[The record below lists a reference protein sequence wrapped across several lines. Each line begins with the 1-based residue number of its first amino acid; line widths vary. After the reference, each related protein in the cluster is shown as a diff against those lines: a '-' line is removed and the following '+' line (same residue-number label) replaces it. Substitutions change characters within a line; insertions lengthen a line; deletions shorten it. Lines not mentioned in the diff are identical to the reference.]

1 MLNLFNFLKKEKVW
15 DFQGGIHPPEMKT
28 QSNGTPLSEL
38 PLPHRFIIPLKQ
50 HIGHE
55 GEICV
60 APGDK
65 VLRGQPL
72 TFGTGRMLPVH
83 APTSGVIED
92 IGQHM
97 TAHPSGLSE
106 LCIFLTPDGD
116 DRWMPLDP
124 LPDYRQ
130 HPRADIVQRIHDA
143 GIAGLGGAGFPTAT
157 KLKGGLRGVKTLI
170 INAAE
175 CEPYITAD
183 DRLMQDYAAEVL
195 EGSRIL
201 AWVLQAEQ
209 VLIGIEDNKP
219 EAIAALKQA
228 LGSERDLQIR
238 VIPTKYPSGGA
249 KQLTRILTGKEVPHG
264 GRSSDIG
271 VLMQNVGTAWAVKRA
286 IINGEPITERVVTLT
301 GEAIAQPRNVWSRLG
316 TPISHL
322 LHQVGFTPAPRQMV
336 IMGGPLMGF
345 TLPSLDVP
353 VVKITNCILAPSA
366 SEMGNND
373 EEQSCIRCSACADAC
388 PAKLLPQQLYW
399 YSQGGDHDKARAH
412 HIDDCIE
419 CGACAYVC
427 PSNIPLVQY
436 YRQEKAELRAIDL
449 EAKRTLEAKAR
460 FEARQARLER
470 EKLAREA
477 RHEEAKQRVART
489 DTSELAA
496 AKARVKARQA
506 AEPDEA
512 TLEAQREARHAQARL
527 RQAEAQAETQPVT
540 RQTVDPRK
548 AAVEAAIARAKAKK
562 TVPVDAAD
570 NQAEASV
577 DPRKAAVEAAI
588 ARAKAKK
595 AAQAENAVAPQAA
608 SDSAA
613 DAAPDAAAE
622 TDPRK
627 AAVQA
632 AIARAKAKKAAQA
645 ENAEA
650 PQAATDSAAEAA
662 PAAAETDPRKAAVQA
677 AIARAKAKK
686 AAQAENAEAPQA
698 ATDSA
703 AEAAP
708 DAAAETDPRKAAVQ
722 AAIARAKAK
731 KAAQAESAEA
741 PQAATDSA
749 AEAVP
754 DAAAETDPRKAAV
767 QAAIARAKAK
777 KAAQAE
783 SAEAP
788 QAAGDPV
795 AEAAPDAAAETDPR
809 KAAIQ
814 AAIARAKAKKAAQAE
829 NAEAP
834 QAATDSAAEAA
845 PDAAAETD
853 PRKAAVQAAIA
864 RAKAKK
870 AAQAESEA
878 DAASR
883 DAAVL
888 ATAAHFA
895 VDKAEQAQEQA
906 NNANAEPEQA
916 PELNQP
922 DDARKAAI
930 AAAIARAKARKAQ
943 SSTTLED

>member
-366 SEMGNND
+366 SEMANND

-399 YSQGGDHDKARAH
+399 FSQGGDHDKARAH

-470 EKLAREA
+470 EKQAREA

-562 TVPVDAAD
+562 TVPVDAAN

-608 SDSAA
+608 TDSAA

-622 TDPRK
+622 TDPRKAAVQAAIARAKAKKAVQAENAVAPQAATDSAAEAAPDAAADTDPRK

-650 PQAATDSAAEAA
+650 PQAATDSAAEAV
-662 PAAAETDPRKAAVQA
+662 PDAAAETDPRKAAVQA

-741 PQAATDSA
+741 P
-749 AEAVP
+749 
-754 DAAAETDPRKAAV
+754 K
-767 QAAIARAKAK
+767 
-777 KAAQAE
+777 
-783 SAEAP
+783 
-788 QAAGDPV
+788 
-795 AEAAPDAAAETDPR
+795 
-809 KAAIQ
+809 
-814 AAIARAKAKKAAQAE
+814 
-829 NAEAP
+829 
-834 QAATDSAAEAA
+834 AATDSAAEAA

-853 PRKAAVQAAIA
+853 PRKAAIQAAIA

>member
-1 MLNLFNFLKKEKVW
+1 MLNLFNFLKKDKVW

-124 LPDYRQ
+124 LRDYRQ

-228 LGSERDLQIR
+228 LGSERDLHIR

-322 LHQVGFTPAPRQMV
+322 LHHVGFTPAPRQMV

-470 EKLAREA
+470 EKQAREA

-496 AKARVKARQA
+496 AKARVKARQT

-562 TVPVDAAD
+562 TEPVEAAD

-577 DPRKAAVEAAI
+577 DPRKSAVEAAI

-595 AAQAENAVAPQAA
+595 AAQAEGTEAPQAA
-608 SDSAA
+608 TDSAA
-613 DAAPDAAAE
+613 DAAHDAAAETDPRKAAVQAAIARAKAKKAAQAEGAEAPQAATDKTAEAATDAAAE

-650 PQAATDSAAEAA
+650 PQAAG
-662 PAAAETDPRKAAVQA
+662 
-677 AIARAKAKK
+677 
-686 AAQAENAEAPQA
+686 
-698 ATDSA
+698 
-703 AEAAP
+703 
-708 DAAAETDPRKAAVQ
+708 
-722 AAIARAKAK
+722 
-731 KAAQAESAEA
+731 
-741 PQAATDSA
+741 DSA

-783 SAEAP
+783 GAEAP
-788 QAAGDPV
+788 QAATDKT
-795 AEAAPDAAAETDPR
+795 AEAATDAAAETDPR
-809 KAAIQ
+809 KAAVQ

-829 NAEAP
+829 NAEA
-834 QAATDSAAEAA
+834 QAAGDSAAEAA

-883 DAAVL
+883 DAAAL

>member
-228 LGSERDLQIR
+228 LGSERDLHIR

-470 EKLAREA
+470 EKQAREA

-496 AKARVKARQA
+496 AKARVKARQT

-512 TLEAQREARHAQARL
+512 TLEARHAQARL

-562 TVPVDAAD
+562 TVPVEAAD

-595 AAQAENAVAPQAA
+595 AAQAEG
-608 SDSAA
+608 
-613 DAAPDAAAE
+613 
-622 TDPRK
+622 T
-627 AAVQA
+627 
-632 AIARAKAKKAAQA
+632 
-645 ENAEA
+645 
-650 PQAATDSAAEAA
+650 
-662 PAAAETDPRKAAVQA
+662 
-677 AIARAKAKK
+677 
-686 AAQAENAEAPQA
+686 
-698 ATDSA
+698 
-703 AEAAP
+703 
-708 DAAAETDPRKAAVQ
+708 
-722 AAIARAKAK
+722 
-731 KAAQAESAEA
+731 EA

-783 SAEAP
+783 NAEAP
-788 QAAGDPV
+788 QAAGDSA
-795 AEAAPDAAAETDPR
+795 AEAAAESDPR
-809 KAAIQ
+809 KAAVQ

-829 NAEAP
+829 SAEEP
-834 QAATDSAAEAA
+834 QAAGDKTAEAA
-845 PDAAAETD
+845 TDAAAETD

-883 DAAVL
+883 DAAAL

>member
-55 GEICV
+55 GEIGV
-60 APGDK
+60 VPGEK

-106 LCIFLTPDGD
+106 LCIFLTPDGE

-201 AWVLQAEQ
+201 AWVLQAER

-249 KQLTRILTGKEVPHG
+249 KQLTRILTGMEVPHG
-264 GRSSDIG
+264 GRSTDIG

-301 GEAIAQPRNVWSRLG
+301 GEAIAQPRNIWSRLG

-470 EKLAREA
+470 EKQAREA

-496 AKARVKARQA
+496 AKARVKARQS
-506 AEPDEA
+506 AESDEA

-540 RQTVDPRK
+540 RQ
-548 AAVEAAIARAKAKK
+548 
-562 TVPVDAAD
+562 
-570 NQAEASV
+570 SV

-595 AAQAENAVAPQAA
+595 VSPADTAADASVDPRKAAVEAAVARAKAKKAAQAEGADATAPAASMSVTEAAPGTTVETDPRKAAVQAA
-608 SDSAA
+608 IARAKAKKAAQSEGA
-613 DAAPDAAAE
+613 DATAPAASESVSEAAPGTTAE

-645 ENAEA
+645 EGAGTTA
-650 PQAATDSAAEAA
+650 SQSVTDAA
-662 PAAAETDPRKAAVQA
+662 PDA
-677 AIARAKAKK
+677 
-686 AAQAENAEAPQA
+686 
-698 ATDSA
+698 A

-708 DAAAETDPRKAAVQ
+708 DAAVETDPRKAAVQ

-731 KAAQAESAEA
+731 KAAQAES
-741 PQAATDSA
+741 D
-749 AEAVP
+749 
-754 DAAAETDPRKAAV
+754 
-767 QAAIARAKAK
+767 
-777 KAAQAE
+777 
-783 SAEAP
+783 
-788 QAAGDPV
+788 
-795 AEAAPDAAAETDPR
+795 
-809 KAAIQ
+809 
-814 AAIARAKAKKAAQAE
+814 
-829 NAEAP
+829 
-834 QAATDSAAEAA
+834 
-845 PDAAAETD
+845 
-853 PRKAAVQAAIA
+853 
-864 RAKAKK
+864 
-870 AAQAESEA
+870 A

-883 DAAVL
+883 DAAAL

-895 VDKAEQAQEQA
+895 VEKAEQAQEQA

>member
-1 MLNLFNFLKKEKVW
+1 MLNLLNFFKKDKIW

-60 APGDK
+60 SPGDK

-72 TFGTGRMLPVH
+72 TFGQGRMLPVH
-83 APTSGVIED
+83 APTSGVIDD

-106 LCIFLTPDGD
+106 LCIFMTPDGE

-124 LPDYRQ
+124 LPNYRQ
-130 HPRADIVQRIHDA
+130 HERADIVQRIHDA
-143 GIAGLGGAGFPTAT
+143 GVAGLGGAGFPTAT
-157 KLKGGLRGVKTLI
+157 KLKGGLRGIKTLI

-183 DRLMQDYAAEVL
+183 DRLMQDCAAEVL

-201 AWVLQAEQ
+201 AWTLQAER

-219 EAIAALKQA
+219 EAIAALKHA
-228 LGSERDLQIR
+228 LGSERDLEIR

-249 KQLTRILTGKEVPHG
+249 KQLTQILTGKEVPHG
-264 GRSSDIG
+264 GRSTDIG

-322 LHQVGFTPAPRQMV
+322 LHQVGFRPAPQQMV

-353 VVKITNCILAPSA
+353 VVKITNCILAPS
-366 SEMGNND
+366 SHEMGNSD

-388 PAKLLPQQLYW
+388 PANLLPQQLYW

-477 RHEEAKQRVART
+477 RHVDAKQRAARS
-489 DTSELAA
+489 DNAEFAA
-496 AKARVKARQA
+496 AKARVKAKQD
-506 AEPDEA
+506 AEVDDA

-527 RQAEAQAETQPVT
+527 RQAETQAETQALSRQVT
-540 RQTVDPRK
+540 DPRK

-562 TVPVDAAD
+562 ASSP
-570 NQAEASV
+570 AEAV
-577 DPRKAAVEAAI
+577 EIHEEPAADPRKAAVEAAI

-595 AAQAENAVAPQAA
+595 AAAAEAPVETAA
-608 SDSAA
+608 EPVA
-613 DAAPDAAAE
+613 DAPD
-622 TDPRK
+622 DPRK
-627 AAVQA
+627 AAVAA
-632 AIARAKAKKAAQA
+632 AIARAKAKKAA
-645 ENAEA
+645 
-650 PQAATDSAAEAA
+650 AADAMVETAAEPVADA
-662 PAAAETDPRKAAVQA
+662 PEDPRKAAVAA

-686 AAQAENAEAPQA
+686 AAAASTAADNA
-698 ATDSA
+698 A
-703 AEAAP
+703 AEARQ
-708 DAAAETDPRKAAVQ
+708 DARDTAEMAH
-722 AAIARAKAK
+722 IART
-731 KAAQAESAEA
+731 QVE
-741 PQAATDSA
+741 D
-749 AEAVP
+749 
-754 DAAAETDPRKAAV
+754 
-767 QAAIARAKAK
+767 
-777 KAAQAE
+777 
-783 SAEAP
+783 
-788 QAAGDPV
+788 
-795 AEAAPDAAAETDPR
+795 
-809 KAAIQ
+809 
-814 AAIARAKAKKAAQAE
+814 
-829 NAEAP
+829 
-834 QAATDSAAEAA
+834 
-845 PDAAAETD
+845 
-853 PRKAAVQAAIA
+853 
-864 RAKAKK
+864 
-870 AAQAESEA
+870 
-878 DAASR
+878 
-883 DAAVL
+883 
-888 ATAAHFA
+888 
-895 VDKAEQAQEQA
+895 AEQAEEQA
-906 NNANAEPEQA
+906 NSAYAEPEQA

-922 DDARKAAI
+922 EDARKAAI

-943 SSTTLED
+943 STSTLEE

>member
-83 APTSGVIED
+83 APTSGVIDD

-116 DRWMPLDP
+116 DRWIPLDP

-143 GIAGLGGAGFPTAT
+143 GVAGLGGAGFPTAT

-201 AWVLQAEQ
+201 AWVLQAER

-228 LGSERDLQIR
+228 LGNERDLHIR

-249 KQLTRILTGKEVPHG
+249 KQLTRILTGMEVPHG
-264 GRSSDIG
+264 GRSTDIG

-301 GEAIAQPRNVWSRLG
+301 GESIAQPRNVWSRLG

-322 LHQVGFTPAPRQMV
+322 LHHVGFTPAPRQMV

-353 VVKITNCILAPSA
+353 VVKITNCILAPSP

-399 YSQGGDHDKARAH
+399 FSQGGDHDKARSH

-470 EKLAREA
+470 EKQAREA

-562 TVPVDAAD
+562 VSPVDAVETV
-570 NQAEASV
+570 AEASV
-577 DPRKAAVEAAI
+577 DPRKAAVEAAV

-595 AAQAENAVAPQAA
+595 AAQAEAAAPADTA
-608 SDSAA
+608 NVS

-645 ENAEA
+645 EA
-650 PQAATDSAAEAA
+650 AA
-662 PAAAETDPRKAAVQA
+662 PADTASV
-677 AIARAKAKK
+677 
-686 AAQAENAEAPQA
+686 
-698 ATDSA
+698 S
-703 AEAAP
+703 EAAP

-731 KAAQAESAEA
+731 KAAQAEGAD
-741 PQAATDSA
+741 AATPADTASESEA
-749 AEAVP
+749 AP
-754 DAAAETDPRKAAV
+754 GAAAETDPRKAAV

-783 SAEAP
+783 GVDATTPADAASVTEAAPDAAAETDPRKAAV
-788 QAAGDPV
+788 QAAIARVKAKKAAQAEDTDAATPADTPSV
-795 AEAAPDAAAETDPR
+795 SEAAPDAAAETDPR

-829 NAEAP
+829 HDAEM
-834 QAATDSAAEAA
+834 
-845 PDAAAETD
+845 
-853 PRKAAVQAAIA
+853 
-864 RAKAKK
+864 
-870 AAQAESEA
+870 
-878 DAASR
+878 ASR
-883 DAAVL
+883 DAAAV

-895 VDKAEQAQEQA
+895 VEKAEEAQEQA

-943 SSTTLED
+943 SYKTLED

>member
-1 MLNLFNFLKKEKVW
+1 MLNLLNFFKKEKTW

-28 QSNGTPLSEL
+28 QSNGTPLAEL

-60 APGDK
+60 SPGDR

-72 TFGTGRMLPVH
+72 TFGQGRMLPVH

-92 IGQHM
+92 IAQHM

-106 LCIFLTPDGD
+106 LCIFLTPDGE
-116 DRWMPLDP
+116 DRWMPLEP

-130 HPRADIVQRIHDA
+130 HERAAILKRIHDA

-201 AWVLQAEQ
+201 AWVLQADR

-228 LGSERDLQIR
+228 LGGERDLQIR

-249 KQLTRILTGKEVPHG
+249 KQLTKILTGMEVPHG
-264 GRSSDIG
+264 GRSTDIG

-322 LHQVGFTPAPRQMV
+322 LHQVGFHPSPRQMV

-353 VVKITNCILAPSA
+353 VVKITNCILAPS
-366 SEMGNND
+366 STEMGND
-373 EEQSCIRCSACADAC
+373 EQEQSCIRCSACADAC

-399 YSQGGDHDKARAH
+399 YSKGGDHDKARAH

-470 EKLAREA
+470 EKQAREA
-477 RHEEAKQRVART
+477 RHAEAKQRVARS
-489 DTSELAA
+489 DSAELAA
-496 AKARVKARQA
+496 AKARAKAKPGGN
-506 AEPDEA
+506 EEA
-512 TLEAQREARHAQARL
+512 VAEARHAQARL
-527 RQAEAQAETQPVT
+527 RQAEAQSETQALS
-540 RQTVDPRK
+540 RQTTDPRK

-562 TVPVDAAD
+562 SAVPDASEEV
-570 NQAEASV
+570 AE
-577 DPRKAAVEAAI
+577 DPRKAAVAA
-588 ARAKAKK
+588 AVERAKAKK
-595 AAQAENAVAPQAA
+595 AAQAASAEGTEDVKPAPPE
-608 SDSAA
+608 DL
-613 DAAPDAAAE
+613 
-622 TDPRK
+622 RK
-627 AAVQA
+627 AAVA
-632 AIARAKAKKAAQA
+632 AAVERAKAKKAAQA
-645 ENAEA
+645 AVTESTEDVQPA
-650 PQAATDSAAEAA
+650 PPE
-662 PAAAETDPRKAAVQA
+662 DPRKAAVAAAVERARAKKAAQA
-677 AIARAKAKK
+677 AAAESTEDVQPATPEDPRKAAVAAAVERARAKKAAQAAVTESTKDVQPAPPEDPRKAAVAAAVERAKAKK
-686 AAQAENAEAPQA
+686 AAA
-698 ATDSA
+698 AL
-703 AEAAP
+703 
-708 DAAAETDPRKAAVQ
+708 
-722 AAIARAKAK
+722 ARA
-731 KAAQAESAEA
+731 E
-741 PQAATDSA
+741 D
-749 AEAVP
+749 
-754 DAAAETDPRKAAV
+754 
-767 QAAIARAKAK
+767 
-777 KAAQAE
+777 
-783 SAEAP
+783 
-788 QAAGDPV
+788 
-795 AEAAPDAAAETDPR
+795 
-809 KAAIQ
+809 
-814 AAIARAKAKKAAQAE
+814 
-829 NAEAP
+829 
-834 QAATDSAAEAA
+834 
-845 PDAAAETD
+845 
-853 PRKAAVQAAIA
+853 
-864 RAKAKK
+864 
-870 AAQAESEA
+870 
-878 DAASR
+878 ASR
-883 DAAVL
+883 DAAL
-888 ATAAHFA
+888 AATEAHRD
-895 VDKAEQAQEQA
+895 VEQAEMAQEQA
-906 NNANAEPEQA
+906 NNANAEAEQA
-916 PELNQP
+916 PELEHP
-922 DDARKAAI
+922 TDARKAAI
-930 AAAIARAKARKAQ
+930 AAAIERAKARKAQ
-943 SSTTLED
+943 STLTPED

>member
-15 DFQGGIHPPEMKT
+15 DFQGGIHPPEMKA

-116 DRWMPLDP
+116 DRWIPLDP

-143 GIAGLGGAGFPTAT
+143 GIAGLGGAGFPTST

-399 YSQGGDHDKARAH
+399 FSQGGDHDKARAH

-470 EKLAREA
+470 EKQAREA

-562 TVPVDAAD
+562 TVPVDAAN

-608 SDSAA
+608 TDSAA
-613 DAAPDAAAE
+613 DAA
-622 TDPRK
+622 
-627 AAVQA
+627 
-632 AIARAKAKKAAQA
+632 
-645 ENAEA
+645 
-650 PQAATDSAAEAA
+650 
-662 PAAAETDPRKAAVQA
+662 
-677 AIARAKAKK
+677 
-686 AAQAENAEAPQA
+686 
-698 ATDSA
+698 
-703 AEAAP
+703 
-708 DAAAETDPRKAAVQ
+708 
-722 AAIARAKAK
+722 
-731 KAAQAESAEA
+731 
-741 PQAATDSA
+741 
-749 AEAVP
+749 P

-829 NAEAP
+829 
-834 QAATDSAAEAA
+834 
-845 PDAAAETD
+845 
-853 PRKAAVQAAIA
+853 
-864 RAKAKK
+864 
-870 AAQAESEA
+870 SEA

-883 DAAVL
+883 DAAAL

>member
-83 APTSGVIED
+83 APTSGVIDD

-116 DRWMPLDP
+116 DRWIPLDP

-143 GIAGLGGAGFPTAT
+143 GVAGLGGAGFPTAT

-201 AWVLQAEQ
+201 AWVLQAER

-228 LGSERDLQIR
+228 LGNERDLHIR

-249 KQLTRILTGKEVPHG
+249 KQLTRILTGMEVPHG
-264 GRSSDIG
+264 GRSTDIG

-301 GEAIAQPRNVWSRLG
+301 GESIAQPRNVWSRLG

-322 LHQVGFTPAPRQMV
+322 LHHVGFTPAPRQMV

-353 VVKITNCILAPSA
+353 VVKITNCILAPSP
-366 SEMGNND
+366 SEMDNND

-399 YSQGGDHDKARAH
+399 FSQGGDHDKARSH

-470 EKLAREA
+470 EKQAREA

-548 AAVEAAIARAKAKK
+548 AAVEAAIARAKVKK
-562 TVPVDAAD
+562 VSPVDAVETV
-570 NQAEASV
+570 AEASV
-577 DPRKAAVEAAI
+577 DPRKAAVEAAV

-595 AAQAENAVAPQAA
+595 AAQAEAAAPADTA
-608 SDSAA
+608 NVS

-645 ENAEA
+645 E
-650 PQAATDSAAEAA
+650 AATPADTANVSEVA
-662 PAAAETDPRKAAVQA
+662 PDAAAETDPRKAAVQA

-686 AAQAENAEAPQA
+686 AAQAEAAAPA
-698 ATDSA
+698 DTASVS
-703 AEAAP
+703 EAAP

-731 KAAQAESAEA
+731 KAAQAEGAD
-741 PQAATDSA
+741 AATPADTASESEA
-749 AEAVP
+749 AP
-754 DAAAETDPRKAAV
+754 GAAAETDPRKAAV

-783 SAEAP
+783 GVDATTPA
-788 QAAGDPV
+788 
-795 AEAAPDAAAETDPR
+795 DAASVT
-809 KAAIQ
+809 
-814 AAIARAKAKKAAQAE
+814 
-829 NAEAP
+829 
-834 QAATDSAAEAA
+834 EAA

-864 RAKAKK
+864 RVKAKK
-870 AAQAESEA
+870 AAQAEN
-878 DAASR
+878 DAETASR
-883 DAAVL
+883 DAAAV

-895 VDKAEQAQEQA
+895 VEKAEEAQEQA

-943 SSTTLED
+943 SYKTLED